1 MVSSSCYAARTF
13 PGDISYLCILNTHF
27 YGLNMKIMDV
37 FSKIIVPKMLAEM
50 TSYRNYGVLYSSSTA
65 HVISPKLQLME
76 RHAKDFVTNY
86 HSFQGR
92 MLVIWAEIC

>member
-1 MVSSSCYAARTF
+1 M
-13 PGDISYLCILNTHF
+13 PQEHSYEIFFNLCFFLNTHF
-27 YGLNMKIMDV
+27 YGLNTKIMDV
-37 FSKIIVPKMLAEM
+37 SSKIIVPKMLAEM
-50 TSYRNYGVLYSSSTA
+50 TSYRNYGVLYSSTA

-76 RHAKDFVTNY
+76 QHAKDFVTDY